1 MALPSVCTHQEL
13 SNNSLITQC
22 YTDSMYPLTSLGV
35 VQLEDEGSSGY
46 NAGTSRKKI
55 PEEEEEEDKNQVLIS
70 SLMTEAENESTQR
83 EEKT

>member
-55 PEEEEEEDKNQVLIS
+55 PEEEDKNQVLIS

>member
-55 PEEEEEEDKNQVLIS
+55 PEEEEEGKNQVLIN
-70 SLMTEAENESTQR
+70 SLMTEAENESTRR
-83 EEKT
+83 EKKT

>member
-55 PEEEEEEDKNQVLIS
+55 PEEEEGKNQVLIN

-83 EEKT
+83 EKKT